1 MLELES
7 TKNLPLSATSNPPR
21 GLRVKANLLHD
32 SDFGIGNKKEINKMA
47 DFVKNDKRDTSG
59 KKNFNNRNN
68 NGNPRNNYNK
78 KRDTLKAPDVCAGTI
93 EYKMGKLMAEEILR
107 AAKGKSGKLP
117 KPAQE
122 ILCDY
127 VNSECGLK
135 GYCVNVL
142 VEVN

>member
-1 MLELES
+1 
-7 TKNLPLSATSNPPR
+7 
-21 GLRVKANLLHD
+21 
-32 SDFGIGNKKEINKMA
+32 MA
-47 DFVKNDKRDTSG
+47 DFVKNDKRNTNG

-68 NGNPRNNYNK
+68 NSNNPRNNYGGK

-93 EYKMGKLMAEEILR
+93 EYKMSKVMAEEILK

-117 KPAQE
+117 KPALD

-127 VNSECGLK
+127 VNTQMGLK

>member
-1 MLELES
+1 
-7 TKNLPLSATSNPPR
+7 
-21 GLRVKANLLHD
+21 
-32 SDFGIGNKKEINKMA
+32 MA
-47 DFVKNDKRDTSG
+47 DFVKNDKRNNNTNG
-59 KKNFNNRNN
+59 KRNFNNNNRNN
-68 NGNPRNNYNK
+68 NRNGNNKPVTYRNNDK
-78 KRDTLKAPDVCAGTI
+78 DVVTPPDVCAGTI

-122 ILCDY
+122 ILCNY

>member
-1 MLELES
+1 MMLELES
-7 TKNLPLSATSNPPR
+7 TKNLPLSAMSNPPR
-21 GLRVKANLLHD
+21 GLRATAKLLHD
-32 SDFGIGNKKEINKMA
+32 SDFGIVNKKEINEMA
-47 DFVKNDKRDTSG
+47 DFVKNDKRNNNG

-68 NGNPRNNYNK
+68 SNPRNGNK

-93 EYKMGKLMAEEILR
+93 EYKMSKVMAEEILK

-117 KPAQE
+117 KPALD

-127 VNSECGLK
+127 VNTQMGLK

-142 VEVN
+142 VDVN

>member
-1 MLELES
+1 
-7 TKNLPLSATSNPPR
+7 
-21 GLRVKANLLHD
+21 
-32 SDFGIGNKKEINKMA
+32 MA
-47 DFVKNDKRDTSG
+47 DFVKNDKRNNNG

-68 NGNPRNNYNK
+68 SNPRNGNK

-93 EYKMGKLMAEEILR
+93 EYKMSKVMAEEILK

-117 KPAQE
+117 KPALD

-127 VNSECGLK
+127 VNTQMGLK

-142 VEVN
+142 VDVN

>member
-1 MLELES
+1 
-7 TKNLPLSATSNPPR
+7 
-21 GLRVKANLLHD
+21 
-32 SDFGIGNKKEINKMA
+32 MA
-47 DFVKNDKRDTSG
+47 DFVKNDKRPNNNG

-68 NGNPRNNYNK
+68 NNNNYGGK

-93 EYKMGKLMAEEILR
+93 EYKMSKLMAEEILK
-107 AAKGKSGKLP
+107 AAKGKSGKLS

-127 VNSECGLK
+127 VNTQMGLK

-142 VEVN
+142 IEVN

>member
-7 TKNLPLSATSNPPR
+7 TKNQRLSAMTLER
-21 GLRVKANLLHD
+21 GSRSKLNLLHD
-32 SDFGIGNKKEINKMA
+32 SDFGIGNKKEISKMA
-47 DFVKNDKRDTSG
+47 DFVKNDKRNTNS

-68 NGNPRNNYNK
+68 NNSK

-93 EYKMGKLMAEEILR
+93 EYKMTKVMAEEILK
-107 AAKGKSGKLP
+107 AAKGKSGKLSRP
-117 KPAQE
+117 TQE

-127 VNSECGLK
+127 VNTQMGLK

-142 VEVN
+142 IEVN